1 MYNLHQSGF
10 PSIHNALR
18 MFFDLEVQYRG
29 KITWRCYMPEH
40 QNFHITDLIN
50 DVKRGYIK
58 IPQFQRDFIWSKEK
72 AASLMDSILKGYPI
86 GTMILWNCGILTV

>member
-1 MYNLHQSGF
+1 
-10 PSIHNALR
+10 
-18 MFFDLEVQYRG
+18 
-29 KITWRCYMPEH
+29 MPEP
-40 QNFHITDLIN
+40 QSFLITDLIN

-86 GTMILWNCGILTV
+86 GTMILWKTKETLRAITGPGVNGTWIFRVTCGTLVYKLTW